1 MAVLGLHCCTSFSL
15 VVGSGGYSLVVVQ
28 ALLTAVPSLAR
39 SSRVP
44 GLRQLWC
51 TGLAAPRHVGS
62 SRTRDRTHVFCM
74 EPPGEP

>member
-1 MAVLGLHCCTSFSL
+1 MAMLGLHCCRSFSL
-15 VVGSGGYSLVVVQ
+15 VVRSGGYSLVVQ
-28 ALLTAVPSLAR
+28 GLLAAVPSLVR

-51 TGLAAPRHVGS
+51 TGLDAPRHVGS